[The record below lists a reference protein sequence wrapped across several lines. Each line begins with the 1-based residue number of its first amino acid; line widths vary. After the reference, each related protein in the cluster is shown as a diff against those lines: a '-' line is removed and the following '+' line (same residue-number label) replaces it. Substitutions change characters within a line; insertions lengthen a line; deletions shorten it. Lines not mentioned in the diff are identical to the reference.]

1 MTALTRTEIDKLKSA
16 LPLRSQA
23 FINGDFTDAAAGHKF
38 ESVNPATEE
47 LICAVSHCHAED
59 IDNAVT
65 AARTSFESGVW
76 SRSAP
81 EHRKEVLLRLA
92 DLIRRHSDVLS
103 VMESLDS
110 GKTITDC
117 QNEIG
122 TEVATCFQCDAE
134 LI

>member
-1 MTALTRTEIDKLKSA
+1 MTALTRAEIDKLKSA

-65 AARTSFESGVW
+65 AARTSFESGV
-76 SRSAP
+76 R
-81 EHRKEVLLRLA
+81 
-92 DLIRRHSDVLS
+92 
-103 VMESLDS
+103 
-110 GKTITDC
+110 
-117 QNEIG
+117 
-122 TEVATCFQCDAE
+122 
-134 LI
+134 